1 MQHKHLGM
9 KVVAIFLS
17 ALTTSCGAPAKSAG
31 EVASIFSESKSLET
45 KLSSS
50 CDLLRTRSVSPMTKD
65 LTFNPSCD
73 AAGRDAVDLNKASQ
87 IYIVGQKE
95 INTSGDKDKD
105 YVDARLR
112 TQLWLNKPLVGLA
125 AIIGKVMSENK
136 DFKGGELK
144 VKAPE
149 KGPDLSGLV
158 RTFIEIPEAPKLD
171 LATMSFGMKLNLKVG
186 DPGDYWIDNEVVT
199 TGIMLDD
206 VLAVTVKST
215 GDKNYEQSLLRGFSA
230 VAMIIPHANDVY
242 VDVDLSIKFNKGTG
256 LENAIKSMLPKIL
269 GSALKPALDS
279 LLTF

>member
-1 MQHKHLGM
+1 
-9 KVVAIFLS
+9 
-17 ALTTSCGAPAKSAG
+17 
-31 EVASIFSESKSLET
+31 
-45 KLSSS
+45 
-50 CDLLRTRSVSPMTKD
+50 MTKD

-87 IYIVGQKE
+87 IYIVGQKD
-95 INTSGDKDKD
+95 INTNGDKDKD

-171 LATMSFGMKLNLKVG
+171 LATMSFSMKLNIKVG
-186 DPGDYWIDNEVVT
+186 DPGDYWIDNEIVT

-215 GDKNYEQSLLRGFSA
+215 VDKNYEQSLLRGFSA

-256 LENAIKSMLPKIL
+256 LENAVKSMLPKIL

>member
-1 MQHKHLGM
+1 MQHKHL
-9 KVVAIFLS
+9 VTSFVAVLLS

-45 KLSSS
+45 KLSTS
-50 CDLLRTRSVSPMTKD
+50 CDSLRTRSVSPMTKD

-87 IYIVGQKE
+87 IYVVGQKD
-95 INTSGDKDKD
+95 INTNSDKEKD

-144 VKAPE
+144 IKAPE
-149 KGPDLSGLV
+149 KGPDLSGLI
-158 RTFIEIPEAPKLD
+158 RTNIEIPEPPKLD

-215 GDKNYEQSLLRGFSA
+215 GVKSYEQSLLRGFSA

-242 VDVDLSIKFNKGTG
+242 VDVDLSIQFNKGTG

>member
-1 MQHKHLGM
+1 MQHKRLGIS
-9 KVVAIFLS
+9 VVALFLS
-17 ALTTSCGAPAKSAG
+17 ALATSCGAPTKSAG

-50 CDLLRTRSVSPMTKD
+50 CDTLRTRSVSPTTKD

-87 IYIVGQKE
+87 IYIVGQKD
-95 INTSGDKDKD
+95 INANGDKDKD

-144 VKAPE
+144 AKAPE
-149 KGPDLSGLV
+149 KGPDLSGLIK
-158 RTFIEIPEAPKLD
+158 TFIEIPEPPKLD
-171 LATMSFGMKLNLKVG
+171 LSTMSFGMKLKLKVG

-199 TGIMLDD
+199 SGIMLDD

-215 GDKNYEQSLLRGFSA
+215 EDKNYEQSLLRGFSA